1 MMSVKK
7 SGTAI
12 VEFASPYAAV
22 SIQGAGFETEGLYCI
37 SSAIRLRFFPSKT
50 VPEI

>member
-1 MMSVKK
+1 MLSVKK

-22 SIQGAGFETEGLYCI
+22 SIYFTDDRTLEKFMFGY
-37 SSAIRLRFFPSKT
+37 KY
-50 VPEI
+50 